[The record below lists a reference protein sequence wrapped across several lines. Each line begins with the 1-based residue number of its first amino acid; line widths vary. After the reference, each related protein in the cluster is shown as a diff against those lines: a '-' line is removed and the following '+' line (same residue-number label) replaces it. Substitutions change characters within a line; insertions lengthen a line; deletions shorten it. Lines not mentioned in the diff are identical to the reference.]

1 MMLLVIVGV
10 FSGIYAIAFLGL
22 PIFLSAILG
31 VSIGGKET
39 RNIAVNTARIVRMEG
54 EQRQE
59 QKVS

>member
-1 MMLLVIVGV
+1 MMLFVIVGV

-39 RNIAVNTARIVRMEG
+39 RNIAANTARIVRMEG